1 MSLGPAKSNH
11 GQLLLL
17 LTAENRLSRKPL
29 VIIIKVVLVRPQKVN
44 PIRLT
49 TLYLRSYFIASDT
62 RGKLI

>member
-17 LTAENRLSRKPL
+17 LTAEYRLSRKPL
-29 VIIIKVVLVRPQKVN
+29 VIIIVVVVRPQKVN

-49 TLYLRSYFIASDT
+49 TLYLRSYFIARDI